1 MRQLVH
7 SNASA
12 NSRFFYSLDDNGQ
25 YWPVD
30 ERIFFLAKGLG
41 FGYQEVLNM
50 PVKILRWYVQRLMRQ
65 IEEENKALKAAQ
77 AKAKAK
83 SRARR

>member
-1 MRQLVH
+1 MQQLLFRH
-7 SNASA
+7 ALPDT
-12 NSRFFYSLDDNGQ
+12 RFFYSVDDSGE

-50 PVKILRWYVQRLMRQ
+50 PVSTLRWYVERLKKQ
-65 IEEENKALKAAQ
+65 IQEEKKAYEAAKAQ
-77 AKAKAK
+77 ASAK
-83 SRARR
+83 RR